1 MLFKYIAIEQ
11 LVFFLISL
19 SVPAREVRIR
29 LFAARPAASAI
40 FTVTYGKYK
49 LETYDDHSVP
59 VSYGE
64 PVLLAMMNG
73 KITVKPRLSP
83 GFICDSLTVKGLT
96 GDDRFEL
103 RVNGTS
109 DDTRKYSGDLKC
121 ISDLGIIL
129 LINTCNVEDYIS
141 GVVRAEAGEGRKIEY
156 LKSQALL
163 VRTYLYKNLSRH
175 LLDGYNLCDNIH
187 CQAFSGITD
196 DTAIIRATL
205 ETRDLVV
212 LDRDSVLIFSAFHS
226 NCGGETSASEGVWL
240 QGHSYLKKVI
250 DPYCTNSR
258 NASWRKSIPIAEWT
272 DYLRRSGF
280 VPKPDNKVNYNF
292 TQLTRLEDYR
302 IGSFTLPFRQ
312 IRNDLNL
319 RSSFFSVQVLND
331 SVILKGRGY
340 GHGVGLC
347 QEGAMSMAS
356 KGFNFRQ
363 IIKFYF
369 SGIIITDVK
378 NSKKEI
384 NIL

>member
-1 MLFKYIAIEQ
+1 MSFKYIAIEQ
-11 LVFFLISL
+11 LVAFLISF
-19 SVPAREVRIR
+19 SVSAQEVRIR
-29 LFAARPAASAI
+29 LFAARPAATAI
-40 FTVTYGKYK
+40 FTVTVGKYE
-49 LETYDDHSVP
+49 LDTYDDHSVT
-59 VSYGE
+59 VSAGE

-73 KITVKPRLSP
+73 KITVKPRLSS

-96 GDDRFEL
+96 ENDRFEL
-103 RVNGTS
+103 RVNGIS
-109 DDTRKYSGDLKC
+109 DDIRKYSGDLKC

-129 LINTCNVEDYIS
+129 LVNTCNAEDYIS
-141 GVVRAEAGEGRKIEY
+141 GVVRAEAGKGRNIEY
-156 LKSQALL
+156 LKSQAVL

-175 LLDGYNLCDNIH
+175 LLDGYNLCDDTH
-187 CQAFSGITD
+187 CQAFDGITD
-196 DTAIIRATL
+196 DTAIIRAAL

-226 NCGGETSASEGVWL
+226 NCGGETSSSEGVWL
-240 QGHSYLKKVI
+240 QAHPYLKKVV
-250 DPYCTNSR
+250 DPYCTNSG
-258 NASWRKSIPIAEWT
+258 NATWRKSIPIAEWA

-280 VPKPDNKVNYNF
+280 VPKPGNKVNYNF

-319 RSSFFSVQVLND
+319 RSSFFSVKVLND

-363 IIKFYF
+363 IIEFYF